1 MMISSRIMISSPRPK
16 FTLYKRKAAMK
27 PIIEA
32 ENIIKKYRMGS
43 QIVSVLNNI
52 NLKIFPGEILTI
64 LGTSGSGKTTFLNL
78 AAGLERPTKGNIYID
93 GHNLNKISEKR
104 WPHSAASISGLFFNS
119 TIWSPPLQPWKM
131 PFCLW
136 YLKGSPKEREK
147 RGREL
152 LKQMGLGNRL
162 RHKPNELS
170 GGQRQRVSIARA
182 MINNPRIIFADEPTG
197 NLDSKTTIEILELLT
212 STVREKGQTLL
223 MVTHDIEVADYGDRT
238 VEMVDGCIFN
248 DSENNKCILLAEE
261 KRGNSQGKELNT

>member
-1 MMISSRIMISSPRPK
+1 
-16 FTLYKRKAAMK
+16 MK
-27 PIIEA
+27 PIIVA

-93 GHNLNKISEKR
+93 GHNLNKISEKKM
-104 WPHSAASISGLFFNS
+104 AAFRRKYIGFVFQLYNLVPSLTALENAVL
-119 TIWSPPLQPWKM
+119 PLVFEGVPV
-131 PFCLW
+131 
-136 YLKGSPKEREK
+136 KEREK

-170 GGQRQRVSIARA
+170 GGQRQRVSIVRA

>member
-1 MMISSRIMISSPRPK
+1 
-16 FTLYKRKAAMK
+16 MK

-52 NLKIFPGEILTI
+52 NLKISPGEILTI

-104 WPHSAASISGLFFNS
+104 MAAFRRKYIGFVFQLYNLVPSLTALENAVL
-119 TIWSPPLQPWKM
+119 PLVFEGVPTR
-131 PFCLW
+131 
-136 YLKGSPKEREK
+136 EREK

-170 GGQRQRVSIARA
+170 GGQRQRVSIVRA

-212 STVREKGQTLL
+212 STVKEKGQTLV

-238 VEMVDGCIFN
+238 VEMVDGEIFN
-248 DSENNKCILLAEE
+248 DSENDKCTLLAEE
-261 KRGNSQGKELNT
+261 VRKK

>member
-1 MMISSRIMISSPRPK
+1 MISSPRPK

-52 NLKIFPGEILTI
+52 NLKISPGEILTI

-104 WPHSAASISGLFFNS
+104 MAAFRRKYIGFVFQLYNLVPSLTALENAVL
-119 TIWSPPLQPWKM
+119 PLVFEGVPTR
-131 PFCLW
+131 
-136 YLKGSPKEREK
+136 EREK

-170 GGQRQRVSIARA
+170 GGQRQRVSIVRA

-212 STVREKGQTLL
+212 STVKEKGQTLV

-238 VEMVDGCIFN
+238 LEMVDGEIFN
-248 DSENNKCILLAEE
+248 DSENDKCTLLAEE
-261 KRGNSQGKELNT
+261 VRKK